1 MRKNKIS
8 PKQKK
13 SNTKGNIINSSQC
26 SGNTQ
31 HNFVSVNEL
40 SSMQDGEKNIKAI
53 SGIRKKYL
61 LQQLINKLKF
71 LIAPYASPPNMK

>member
-1 MRKNKIS
+1 
-8 PKQKK
+8 
-13 SNTKGNIINSSQC
+13 
-26 SGNTQ
+26 
-31 HNFVSVNEL
+31 
-40 SSMQDGEKNIKAI
+40 MQDGEKNIKAI